1 MPFDKLYVKIKCTV
15 CDGTRVHQ
23 ASGHHDPMNIF
34 KWKECPYC
42 DRNGHYLIEAGEYAL
57 LEYFAQ
63 LDEEERE
70 RLLQQI
76 AAV

>member
-15 CDGTRVHQ
+15 CHGTRVHEG
-23 ASGHHDPMNIF
+23 SGHHDPLNIF
-34 KWKECPYC
+34 KWKDCPYC
-42 DRNGHYLIEAGEYAL
+42 DHNGRYLIEAGEYAV

-63 LDEEERE
+63 LTAIERE

-76 AAV
+76 ADI

>member
-1 MPFDKLYVKIKCTV
+1 
-15 CDGTRVHQ
+15 
-23 ASGHHDPMNIF
+23 MNIF
-34 KWKECPYC
+34 KWKDCPYC

-63 LDEEERE
+63 LDDEERE